1 MPTEIQM
8 QMQKMQMAQH
18 EAQAR
23 LALEAKKLD
32 AEIMKINKSAQ
43 NDAMDSEVAR
53 LQIQRDFAQFQFEME
68 KQARVEQLE
77 MAKMANERQST
88 IEALQAQLGM
98 KKLDLDSKHQLFNAE
113 AALKVRQGSGI

>member
-8 QMQKMQMAQH
+8 QMQKMQMAQQ